1 MKLHKVIGVK
11 RGTLRIAAVFIL
23 IVSFL
28 TLSGLSATAAAM
40 AQQAPGVTCLDG
52 GCDDHPVPGAG
63 HGSSPDCQCFA
74 CITMILQSSIAVV
87 RAAGDAAPL
96 PLLPP
101 KRHPLSSFVRSI
113 DYPPEAI

>member
-1 MKLHKVIGVK
+1 MIGVK

-23 IVSFL
+23 MVALL

-40 AQQAPGVTCLDG
+40 AQQAPGITCLDS

-63 HGSSPDCQCFA
+63 HGSPDCHCFA
-74 CITMILQSSIAVV
+74 CITMILQSSISVV
-87 RAAGDAAPL
+87 PAAGDAAPL

-101 KRHPLSSFVRSI
+101 KLHPLSSFVRSI
-113 DYPPEAI
+113 DYPPEAA